1 MDKTILVEDGRDRLI
16 MPMEVDVEDGRKLL
30 KALHKVDFDVSVAL
44 WLYSSD
50 FGQWRLTLGSP
61 VVDQE
66 GPKSAYIIVQSE
78 LAKLKLRSRI
88 SLWDISVLGL
98 NDEPVHAMLAHDY
111 QGLTERWFRELVI
124 GDTFIEAAYIYDL
137 KNCSTDKTE

>member
-16 MPMEVDVEDGRKLL
+16 MPMEVDVEGGRKLL
-30 KALHKVDFDVSVAL
+30 KALHRVGFDISVAL

-50 FGQWRLTLGSP
+50 FGQWRFILGSP
-61 VVDQE
+61 LVDQE

-78 LAKLKLRSRI
+78 LAKLKLQSQI

-98 NDEPVHAMLAHDY
+98 NDEPVHAMLTHGY
-111 QGLTERWFRELVI
+111 QGLTERWLREMVI

-137 KNCSTDKTE
+137 ENYSADGTE